1 MRRVLI
7 VLLSIVVITLIP
19 LSTKNQV
26 SDGNINLTQPI
37 SELSNSAESLKEALI
52 DINSKL
58 EEIK

>member
-58 EEIK
+58 EAIK